1 MAEPAPRWNK
11 VKEIFAAAQ
20 EAEPA
25 RRTALVRALAAD
37 DPDLEREVLR
47 LLALDS
53 EAGSFLETPAA
64 SDPDV
69 HPESLAHAGDVLAGR
84 YRIVSAIGRGGMGEV
99 FEAHDDVIGETIA
112 VKVVRPDVEPVQAAA
127 ARWRR
132 EVQLA
137 RKVSHS
143 GVCRVHD
150 VAVHRDGNQE
160 LLFLTMERL
169 RGESLQARLARNDL
183 DTAGAMAI
191 ARQLADALDAAH
203 QQGVLHRDIKPDN
216 VILDVREDGRT
227 RAVITDFG
235 LARDLVLG
243 ASGPVTRTGWVA
255 GTPGYLAPELLRGE
269 PPTVASDLYALAVVV
284 RNLFAAAG
292 PAPARRVSRV
302 FSRALHPDPAERFPS
317 ARAFVDAL
325 DAARRPGLRRWPA
338 ALVSAAIVALFAVA
352 FRYYYMGAP
361 GVPAASQVLMTDM
374 VNGTGE
380 AEFDGAGEVLRTQL
394 AQSPQFELVDDAR
407 IRQILVLMNQP
418 PGPITAAEV
427 AREVAM
433 RDGVPLVVYAS
444 LTRLGQD
451 RVLGIKLEEMGA
463 RPATPRRS
471 WTQSFTASSKSAVFE
486 ALHDAA
492 VWIRRTAGEVPASLE
507 NQDRAP
513 SDTTT
518 SEWEALRLFRQAN
531 ELSSRDQAAEA
542 ILVLEQAIRID
553 PDFAMAYTR
562 LGDNLIS
569 LKREREGYAAWD
581 HAITLAERRQL
592 TSRETLRI
600 RGQYFDDTG
609 NLIEAE
615 KAYRAYSVHYPTDFL
630 AAFLLGGVLTELD
643 RVAEAVPWLERAH
656 QIRPAALAGGVHL
669 AVAYLDLGRQADADR
684 IAVDL
689 ESAGD
694 RNWPQW
700 VRALGKFTAGDV
712 NGALASLEPLR
723 VSADLQWRSRAH
735 AIRASWLSERG
746 DDRSALEELRAGIAL
761 DSVNGFRDRMADKW
775 LHVADLQQRQ
785 RDQGVEASV
794 RQALEIAPNARR
806 LASAI
811 SILVRAGHRAAA
823 QRLMPEFEQF
833 AVVPATTAAR
843 DRARAELSRGTG
855 QARQT
860 LKDFEQGFTG
870 ARRSE
875 NRLPLIRALIDAGDT
890 AAAERLLQAI
900 VDHPVVFYIGP
911 EPQAPGL
918 YRQAVTELTALLARR
933 DPAAAAALRARYPA
947 YFRTAP

>member
-1 MAEPAPRWNK
+1 MSEPAANWNK
-11 VKEIFAAAQ
+11 VKEIFADAQ
-20 EAEPA
+20 EVEPS
-25 RRTALVRALAAD
+25 RRAAFVRSRTPD

-47 LLALDS
+47 LLALDG
-53 EAGSFLETPAA
+53 EAGSFLETPAVA
-64 SDPDV
+64 DPGVGAD
-69 HPESLAHAGDVLAGR
+69 SLVHAGDVLAGR

-99 FEAHDDVIGETIA
+99 FEAHDDVLAETIA
-112 VKVVRPDVEPVQAAA
+112 VKVVRPGMEPVEAAA

-150 VAVHRDGNQE
+150 VAIHREGEQE

-169 RGESLQARLARNDL
+169 RGESLQARIARNDL
-183 DTAGAMAI
+183 DTAGALAI
-191 ARQLADALDAAH
+191 ARQLGEALDAAH

-235 LARDLVLG
+235 LARDLVMG
-243 ASGPVTRTGWVA
+243 VSGPVTRSGWVA

-284 RNLFAAAG
+284 RNLFAGAAQ
-292 PAPARRVSRV
+292 APGRRVGRV
-302 FSRALHPDPAERFPS
+302 FSRALDPDPAGRFTS
-317 ARAFVDAL
+317 ARAFLDAL
-325 DAARRPGLRRWPA
+325 ETALRPALRRWRV
-338 ALVSAAIVALFAVA
+338 ALASAVIVALLAAA
-352 FRYYYMGAP
+352 FRFYFMGAP
-361 GVPAASQVLMTDM
+361 GIAAASQVLMTDM

-380 AEFDGAGEVLRTQL
+380 PEFDGAGEVLRTQL
-394 AQSPQFELVDDAR
+394 AQSPQFELVDDGR
-407 IRQILVLMNQP
+407 IRQILALMSQP

-463 RPATPRRS
+463 RPTTPRRS
-471 WTQSFTASSKSAVFE
+471 WTQSFTAGSKSAVFE

-518 SEWEALRLFRQAN
+518 SQWEALRLFRQAG
-531 ELSSRDQAAEA
+531 ELSSRNQTAEA
-542 ILVLEQAIRID
+542 TLLLEQAIRID
-553 PDFAMAYTR
+553 PEFAMAYTR

-581 HAITLAERRQL
+581 KAIALAERRQL

-656 QIRPAALAGGVHL
+656 QIRPSALAGGVHL
-669 AVAYLDLGRQADADR
+669 AVAYLDLGRPPDADR

-689 ESAGD
+689 ESTGD
-694 RNWPQW
+694 QNWPQW
-700 VRALGKFTAGDV
+700 VRALGTFTIGDV
-712 NGALASLEPLR
+712 DGALAALEPLR
-723 VSADLQWRSRAH
+723 VSTDLQWRSRAH
-735 AIRASWLSERG
+735 TIRASWLSERG
-746 DDRSALEELRAGIAL
+746 DDRGALEELRAGIEL

-775 LHVADLQQRQ
+775 LHVADLQQRHL
-785 RDQGVEASV
+785 DKGVEASV
-794 RQALEIAPNARR
+794 RTALAIAPNARR

-811 SILVRAGHRAAA
+811 RILVRAGHRTAA

-843 DRARAELSRGTG
+843 DRARAELLRGAG
-855 QARQT
+855 QTRQA
-860 LKDFEQGFTG
+860 LQAFEQGFAG

-875 NRLPLIRALIDAGDT
+875 NRLPLIQALTEAGDA
-890 AAAERLLQAI
+890 AAAERLLQAL
-900 VDHPVVFYIGP
+900 VDHPIVFYIGP

-918 YRQAVTELTALLARR
+918 YRQAVTSLAAVLARR
-933 DPAAAAALRARYPA
+933 DPAAAAALRTRYPA